1 MSVAKIIEVSSS
13 SKKSFD
19 DAVTAGIA
27 RVSQT
32 MSGVQGAWIQEQK
45 VVVSGGKIT
54 EYRVQMKV
62 TFLLAAPKAKPA
74 AKKAVKQSAVS
85 AKAHAFLIHA

>member
-19 DAVTAGIA
+19 DAVATGIA

-45 VVVSGGKIT
+45 VVCANGKIT

-62 TFLLAAPKAKPA
+62 TFVLADKKVA
-74 AKKAVKQSAVS
+74 AKKVV
-85 AKAHAFLIHA
+85 AKKK

>member
-19 DAVTAGIA
+19 DAVATGIA

-45 VVVSGGKIT
+45 VVCANGKIT

-62 TFLLAAPKAKPA
+62 TFVLAAPKAKAAAKPA
-74 AKKAVKQSAVS
+74 AKTA
-85 AKAHAFLIHA
+85 AKKK

>member
-1 MSVAKIIEVSSS
+1 MEIHMSVAKIIEVSSS
-13 SKKSFD
+13 SKKSFE
-19 DAVTAGIA
+19 DAIATGVA

-45 VVVSGGKIT
+45 VVVANGKIS

-62 TFLLAAPKAKPA
+62 TFVLAAPKAKAA
-74 AKKAVKQSAVS
+74 AKKK
-85 AKAHAFLIHA
+85 

>member
-1 MSVAKIIEVSSS
+1 MTVAKIIEVSSS
-13 SKKSFD
+13 SKKSFE
-19 DAVTAGIA
+19 DAVATGIA

-45 VVVSGGKIT
+45 VVCANGKIT

-62 TFLLAAPKAKPA
+62 TFVLAEKKAA
-74 AKKAVKQSAVS
+74 AKKVV
-85 AKAHAFLIHA
+85 AKKK

>member
-1 MSVAKIIEVSSS
+1 MSVAKIIEVSAS
-13 SKKSFD
+13 SKKSFE
-19 DAVTAGIA
+19 DAVSTGIA

-32 MSGVQGAWIQEQK
+32 VDGVQGAWIQEQK

-62 TFLLAAPKAKPA
+62 TFVLAEKKAKPTEKKA
-74 AKKAVKQSAVS
+74 AKK
-85 AKAHAFLIHA
+85 

>member
-1 MSVAKIIEVSSS
+1 MTVAKIIEVSSS

-19 DAVTAGIA
+19 DAVATGIA

-45 VVVSGGKIT
+45 VVCANGKIT

-62 TFLLAAPKAKPA
+62 TFVLADKKVA
-74 AKKAVKQSAVS
+74 AKKVV
-85 AKAHAFLIHA
+85 AKKK

>member
-13 SKKSFD
+13 SKKSFE
-19 DAVTAGIA
+19 DAVSTGIA

-45 VVVSGGKIT
+45 IVVSGGKIT

-62 TFLLAAPKAKPA
+62 TFVLAEKAVKPA
-74 AKKAVKQSAVS
+74 AKKV
-85 AKAHAFLIHA
+85 AKKK

>member
-13 SKKSFD
+13 SKKSFE
-19 DAVTAGIA
+19 DAVSTGIA

-45 VVVSGGKIT
+45 VVV
-54 EYRVQMKV
+54 KV
-62 TFLLAAPKAKPA
+62 TFVLAEKAVKPA
-74 AKKAVKQSAVS
+74 AKKV
-85 AKAHAFLIHA
+85 AKKK

>member
-13 SKKSFD
+13 SKKSFE
-19 DAVTAGIA
+19 DAVSTGIA

-32 MSGVQGAWIQEQK
+32 VSGVQGAWIQEQK

-62 TFLLAAPKAKPA
+62 TFVLAESKAKPA
-74 AKKAVKQSAVS
+74 AKKA
-85 AKAHAFLIHA
+85 AKK